1 MANWHLA
8 TYQDNL
14 FKNNLGIINLDNTLE
29 KYVYKLQD
37 PIDDSITSVNE
48 NNWLRIDITHADKT
62 VSDWV
67 TTNSTWTEDTNITG
81 LVNGSVYWV
90 YGAPYSYYTII
101 ADGKSYGLQSVSNTD
116 GKITGKDINDSDV
129 SIDIKTITKVIIGDL
144 VTEIGYSAFAGC
156 SSLTS
161 VTIPDSVETIG
172 VGAFAICSKLASVT
186 IGDSVTTIPQGAF
199 SECSSL
205 VSLTIPDSVTE
216 IGFGA
221 FFLCSSLVSLIIPA
235 SVTEIG
241 QLAFYKCYS
250 LASLTFEENSEL
262 QTIGE
267 SAFSRCFS
275 LASVTIPD
283 SVTSIRDDAFELCI
297 KLASLTFEEN
307 SKLDTI
313 GESAFSGIN
322 SSNSP
327 TEAIIT
333 IPQTVLTN
341 LNTKYDTTLSHNTGQ
356 SFFGASVTLQDPASS

>member
-67 TTNSTWTEDTNITG
+67 TDNSSWTIDTNITG

-101 ADGKSYGLQSVSNTD
+101 ADGKSYRLESFSNTD
-116 GKITGKDINDSDV
+116 GNITGKDINDSDV
-129 SIDIKTITKVIIGDL
+129 SIDRTTITKVIIG
-144 VTEIGYSAFAGC
+144 E
-156 SSLTS
+156 
-161 VTIPDSVETIG
+161 SVETIG
-172 VGAFAICSKLASVT
+172 DGAFVLCSNLASVT
-186 IGDSVTTIPQGAF
+186 IGDSVTKIPRSAF

-221 FFLCSSLVSLIIPA
+221 FFLCSSLVSVNIPA
-235 SVTEIG
+235 WVTSIDNI
-241 QLAFYKCYS
+241 AFYKCYS
-250 LASLTFEENSEL
+250 LASLT
-262 QTIGE
+262 
-267 SAFSRCFS
+267 
-275 LASVTIPD
+275 IPD
-283 SVTSIRDDAFELCI
+283 SVKTIGDYAFELCVS
-297 KLASLTFEEN
+297 LASLTFGEN
-307 SKLDTI
+307 SNLETI
-313 GESAFSGIN
+313 GTDAFSGIN
-322 SSNSP
+322 VN
-327 TEAIIT
+327 AIIT
-333 IPQTVLTN
+333 IPQGVLTN
-341 LNTKYDTTLSHNTGQ
+341 FGLSYGTGQ
-356 SFFGASVTLQDPASS
+356 SFFGSPTTVTLQAPAST

>member
-37 PIDDSITSVNE
+37 PIDDTITSVNE

-67 TTNSTWTEDTNITG
+67 TDNSSWTIDTNITG

-101 ADGKSYGLQSVSNTD
+101 ADGKSYGLESFSNTD
-116 GKITGKDINDSDV
+116 GNITGKDINDSDV
-129 SIDIKTITKVIIGDL
+129 SIDRTTITKVIIG
-144 VTEIGYSAFAGC
+144 E
-156 SSLTS
+156 
-161 VTIPDSVETIG
+161 SVETIG
-172 VGAFAICSKLASVT
+172 DGAFVLCSNLASVT
-186 IGDSVTTIPQGAF
+186 IGDSVTKIARSAF

-221 FFLCSSLVSLIIPA
+221 FFLCSSLVSVNIPK
-235 SVTEIG
+235 SVTSIG
-241 QLAFYKCYS
+241 QIAFYKCYS

-341 LNTKYDTTLSHNTGQ
+341 LNTKYGTTLSHNTGQ